1 MAAYPTTTTGRRGVA
16 LVAAGVAA
24 YVLFVVLNDAL
35 QGLGSPWRVLALLG
49 SQLILL
55 GGGAYCAVAVARH
68 GERALAVYVALVPV
82 VLMLLLILAEVS
94 GLME

>member
-1 MAAYPTTTTGRRGVA
+1 MATYPTTAAGRRGVV

-24 YVLFVVLNDAL
+24 YVLFVVANDAL

-49 SQLILL
+49 SQVILL
-55 GGGAYCAVAVARH
+55 GGGAICAVAVARR
-68 GERALAVYVALVPV
+68 GERALAVYLALVPV
-82 VLMLLLILAEVS
+82 ALMLLLILAEVS